1 MIFKTLKL
9 LIFILLIWYLSEF
22 FRNNEGLATINWMGW
37 GIEIPTDRLVLILLL
52 FSIFIIFVDR
62 LWLAFLNL
70 PKSALRRYEN
80 KNNRKVEQKL
90 IKAFLLASHGETIS
104 AAKEASLVA
113 KNTKDKSLG
122 KLLSRHLEVINN
134 INNND
139 GNNKEIAQ
147 KYFQQLTNEKSTAF
161 VGHLGLMQQAILSNA
176 DNNIIIEEGEN
187 ALKYEPKSKQILE
200 VLFNAH
206 ALKGNIKES
215 IVYLKKLKSFNFIT
229 NEIYKNIASNLNYLL
244 ALENDNKENKSLAVN
259 NLKEAIKHKPNNILA
274 SIKLSEIITGIGSKS
289 TSIKHLEKAF
299 LLTSHPDVLDA
310 LAKEW
315 GDKTPGARVAKSIK
329 LLSNKYSPK
338 IEIDL
343 KIEIACY
350 AIKEKI
356 WGEAEKILS
365 EIPENKLTK
374 KGFQAL
380 ADIESSKNNSNMVK
394 EYLAKAANADEGFN
408 YFCSSCGNKNL
419 KWELHCPNCNSL
431 STIDWIKMSS
441 IINSDVLKLPRSNMP
456 LDYKFL
462 NKIPN

>member
-1 MIFKTLKL
+1 M
-9 LIFILLIWYLSEF
+9 SEF
-22 FRNNEGLATINWMGW
+22 FGNNEGKATINWMGW

-52 FSIFIIFVDR
+52 FSIFIIFIDR
-62 LWLAFLNL
+62 VWLAFLNL

-122 KLLSRHLEVINN
+122 KLLSRHLEVTNSINK
-134 INNND
+134 ND
-139 GNNKEIAQ
+139 GNNKDIAQ
-147 KYFQQLTNEKSTAF
+147 KYFQQLTSENSTAF
-161 VGHLGLMQQAILSNA
+161 VGHLGLMQQAILGNY

-206 ALKGNIKES
+206 ALRGDIKES
-215 IVYLKKLKSFNFIT
+215 LVYLKKLKSFNFIT

-244 ALENDNKENKSLAVN
+244 ALENVNNGNKSLAVN
-259 NLKEAIKHKPNNILA
+259 NLKEAIKQKPNNILA

-289 TSIKHLEKAF
+289 TSIKHLEKTF
-299 LLTSHPDVLDA
+299 FLTSHPDVLDA

-315 GDKTPGARVAKSIK
+315 DDKTPGARVAKSIK
-329 LLSNKYSPK
+329 LLNKKRSTD
-338 IEIDL
+338 IDDDL
-343 KIEIACY
+343 KIEVARFVIR
-350 AIKEKI
+350 ENI

-365 EIPENKLTK
+365 EIPEDNLTIR
-374 KGFQAL
+374 GFQAL
-380 ADIESSKNNSNMVK
+380 ADIENSKNNSDRVK
-394 EYLAKAANADEGFN
+394 EYLSKAAKATEGFN

-419 KWELHCPNCNSL
+419 KWELHCSNCNGL
-431 STIDWIKMSS
+431 STIDWIK
-441 IINSDVLKLPRSNMP
+441 SNDSKKSNP
-456 LDYKFL
+456 VFYLV
-462 NKIPN
+462 

>member
-22 FRNNEGLATINWMGW
+22 FGNNEGLATINWMGW

-52 FSIFIIFVDR
+52 FSIFIILIDSV
-62 LWLAFLNL
+62 WLAFLNL

-122 KLLSRHLEVINN
+122 KLLSRHLEVTNSINK
-134 INNND
+134 ND
-139 GNNKEIAQ
+139 GNNKDIAQ
-147 KYFQQLTNEKSTAF
+147 KYFQQLTSENITAF
-161 VGHLGLMQQAILSNA
+161 VGHLGLMQQAILGNY

-206 ALKGNIKES
+206 ALRGDIKES
-215 IVYLKKLKSFNFIT
+215 LVYLKKLKSFNFIT

-244 ALENDNKENKSLAVN
+244 ALENVNNGNKSLAVN
-259 NLKEAIKHKPNNILA
+259 NLKEAIKQKPNNIMA

-315 GDKTPGARVAKSIK
+315 DDKTPGARVAKSIK
-329 LLSNKYSPK
+329 LLNKKSSND
-338 IEIDL
+338 IDNDL
-343 KIEIACY
+343 KIEVARF
-350 AIKEKI
+350 AIRENI

-365 EIPENKLTK
+365 EIPEDDLTIS
-374 KGFQAL
+374 GFQAL
-380 ADIESSKNNSNMVK
+380 ADIESSKNNPDKVK
-394 EYLAKAANADEGFN
+394 EYLSKAANASEGFN
-408 YFCSSCGNKNL
+408 YFCSSCGSKNL
-419 KWELHCPNCNSL
+419 KWELHCSNCNGL
-431 STIDWIKMSS
+431 STIEWMKSNDNK
-441 IINSDVLKLPRSNMP
+441 KLDPV
-456 LDYKFL
+456 FL
-462 NKIPN
+462 PSLNNVFERKLLSKL